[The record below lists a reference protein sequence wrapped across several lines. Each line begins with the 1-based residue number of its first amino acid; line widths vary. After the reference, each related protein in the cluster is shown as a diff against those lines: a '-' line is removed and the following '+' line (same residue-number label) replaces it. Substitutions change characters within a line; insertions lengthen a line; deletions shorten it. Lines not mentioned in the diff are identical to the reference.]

1 LTTLGPVLR
10 IVVAED
16 EAVIRLDLVE
26 ALREAG
32 YDVLAAV
39 GDGEAALEQ
48 IDQLR
53 PDVTVVD
60 IAMPG
65 MDGLEVT
72 RRAAERT
79 AIVVLTAFGQ
89 RDLIDRATQAGA
101 MGYLVK
107 PIGPENLV
115 PAIEIAAAR
124 WVAAH
129 ELKTEAADL
138 ARRLAERR
146 DIDRAKGLLMAQG
159 LTEEE
164 AFAAL
169 RQRAMDAR
177 TTMGLVARDM
187 IADQS

>member
-1 LTTLGPVLR
+1 MATLGPVLR

-39 GDGEAALEQ
+39 GDGETALAK

-72 RRAAERT
+72 RRAADRT

-129 ELKTEAADL
+129 ELKSEAADL

-177 TTMGLVARDM
+177 TTMGLVARKM
-187 IADQS
+187 IADQP

>member
-1 LTTLGPVLR
+1 MATLGPVLR

-39 GDGEAALEQ
+39 GDGETALAK
-48 IDQLR
+48 IDELR

-72 RRAAERT
+72 RRAADRT

-89 RDLIDRATQAGA
+89 RDLIERATQAGA

-129 ELKTEAADL
+129 ELQAEATDL
-138 ARRLAERR
+138 ARRLAERQH
-146 DIDRAKGLLMAQG
+146 IDRAKGLLMAQG

-177 TTMGLVARDM
+177 TTMGRVAQNM
-187 IADQS
+187 ITEQL